1 MSIKLKSQLKGK
13 LKRKRINVF
22 FVFLILSFVILIF
35 SKLSKEYTNTVAFN
49 IDKINIPEEI
59 IVINDSNTVL
69 NMTLKT
75 HGFKWL
81 SFYLKKPKITIDFK
95 KEIDKND
102 SSFVWNTS
110 KNFSFIAKQFGE
122 DVEVLDIYP
131 NTLDFK
137 FDVNAVKK
145 IPVVLNADI
154 QFSSGYDVSEP
165 FTITPDSIEVIGPN
179 ILVSQI
185 KNIKTEPLKM
195 LDVKTDIEKI
205 VQLKLPENNTN
216 LKFLNQ
222 TVNLS
227 AKVEKFTEGRVKV
240 PVTVI
245 NIPNNRTIK
254 YFPKTVDVT
263 YYTSLNNFKTVEAK
277 DFQVVCDFSKIASNQ
292 SYLLPEISKSPST
305 VKHVK
310 INQQHIEFIIVE

>member
-35 SKLSKEYTNTVAFN
+35 SKLSKEHTNTVAFN